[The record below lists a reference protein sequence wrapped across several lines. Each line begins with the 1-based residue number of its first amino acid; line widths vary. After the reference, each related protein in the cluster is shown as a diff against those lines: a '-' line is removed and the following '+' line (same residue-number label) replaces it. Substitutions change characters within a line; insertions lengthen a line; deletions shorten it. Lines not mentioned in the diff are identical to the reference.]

1 MKPAISKTHAGMKLH
16 GADGVPVGTVDG
28 LKGRRIK
35 LKKVD
40 GGEGSK
46 GRGDDRT
53 LHLRDAQRT

>member
-1 MKPAISKTHAGMKLH
+1 MKLH
-16 GADGVPVGTVDG
+16 GAGGVPVGTVDG
-28 LKGRRIK
+28 LEDRRIK

-46 GRGDDRT
+46 GRDDDRA

>member
-1 MKPAISKTHAGMKLH
+1 
-16 GADGVPVGTVDG
+16 VDG
-28 LKGRRIK
+28 LEDRRIK

-46 GRGDDRT
+46 GRDDDRA